1 MTEKPMEGINVM
13 DEKEK
18 TYTKSEVQE
27 LMEKAVMELLT
38 EVKNMAYGLDDIKY
52 MRIGMDV
59 LIEATEKMIKEFGS
73 KA

>member
-1 MTEKPMEGINVM
+1 MEGINVM